1 MARTIGTAVSGSAT
15 DAIASRRIVTSD
27 SEGLKYPS
35 ADSDAVLGV
44 SLEYGDGGEY
54 ISVAGV
60 GEEVLLDV
68 SGSVSQG
75 DLIARQGTEGRGQ
88 AVTPATYVG
97 WVVGQANQ
105 ASIGSGT
112 DAKCFIT
119 VDPMYLSGS
128 GA

>member
-15 DAIASRRIVTSD
+15 DAIASRRIVTSNSD
-27 SEGLKYPS
+27 GLKYPS

-44 SLEYGDGGEY
+44 SLEYGDGGDY
-54 ISVAGV
+54 ISVAGA

-75 DLIARQGTEGRGQ
+75 DLIARQGTAGRGQ

-97 WVVGQANQ
+97 WVVGQANED
-105 ASIGSGT
+105 SKGSELS
-112 DAKCFIT
+112 AKCFIT
-119 VDPMYLSGS
+119 VNPTYLSGS